1 MSVTQMR
8 SSRMAD
14 AEWQTR
20 VDLAACY
27 RLVDLFGWSDLI
39 NTRITA
45 RGGHDHFLI
54 NRFGMLYDEITA
66 SSLLKIDAAG
76 NKVDPSGDEINSG
89 GFALPSTIHIAR
101 PDINCVIHTHTIAGC
116 AVSMQKDGLL
126 PLNQHALQVIGDI
139 AYHDYEGTGR
149 STDERQR
156 FLADFGDKHI
166 MVLRNHGLFII
177 GRTIAEAFIA
187 TYRME
192 RACAMQL
199 AFQQSGAP
207 FYPLS
212 EAVVGAGYARSNARR
227 RPRPRSQQVRLA
239 GAPAQARPH
248 RPVLQA
254 IGPRTEEL
262 WPNRRLRAAV
272 KRMCKGI
279 LVGPGPDEPSTSDR
293 SGLCRPLTDGLT
305 RGAWPARAGG
315 ARRPER
321 WLPAAGSSRPR
332 LRRQTLPR
340 CRGR

>member
-8 SSRMAD
+8 SPRTAD

-45 RGGHDHFLI
+45 RVPGRRDHFLI

-76 NKVDPSGDEINSG
+76 NKVEPSSDEINSG
-89 GFALPSTIHIAR
+89 GFALPSTIHMAR

-126 PLNQHALQVIGDI
+126 PLNQHALQVVGDI

-156 FLADFGDKHI
+156 FLTDFGDKHI

-177 GRTIAEAFIA
+177 GRTIAETFIA

-212 EAVVGAGYARSNARR
+212 ETVIGAGYARSNA
-227 RPRPRSQQVRLA
+227 
-239 GAPAQARPH
+239 GAARGH
-248 RPVLQA
+248 D
-254 IGPRTEEL
+254 
-262 WPNRRLRAAV
+262 PN
-272 KRMCKGI
+272 KF
-279 LVGPGPDEPSTSDR
+279 D
-293 SGLCRPLTDGLT
+293 
-305 RGAWPARAGG
+305 WPA
-315 ARRPER
+315 
-321 WLPAAGSSRPR
+321 L
-332 LRRQTLPR
+332 LRKLDRIDPSYKQ
-340 CRGR
+340 